1 MLGNMVDLI
10 PKNTIIEKSDI
21 AHLFW
26 RYCQQS
32 ATTTPPQ
39 AKQEWDDI
47 MEDIMMKNWGE

>member
-10 PKNTIIEKSDI
+10 PINTLIEKSDI

-26 RYCQQS
+26 RYCRQS
-32 ATTTPPQ
+32 QTTTPPQ

-47 MEDIMMKNWGE
+47 MDDIIVENWG